1 MIEVQTAEEFEKL
14 LKENKKVVVDFYS
27 EQCGP
32 CKSLEPVFEQLA
44 EKYKDKAVFAKVDV
58 LKLPQIADKYRVF
71 GIPTIIIFENGE
83 AVARTTGFY
92 SPYSTEKFIAK
103 YL

>member
-27 EQCGP
+27 ENCGP
-32 CKSLEPVFEQLA
+32 CKSLEPVFKQLA

-58 LKLPQIADKYRVF
+58 LKLPQIADKYKVL
-71 GIPTIIIFENGE
+71 GIPTIIIFENRE
-83 AVARTTGFY
+83 PIARTIGFY
-92 SPYSTEKFIAK
+92 SPYTTEKFITK